1 MSAILS
7 LETLK
12 LAALSLVGWIA
23 LAAYFAV
30 AEKWARIPFV
40 VAHYALSIGV
50 FLGLILLYT
59 KYLSGTVI
67 PSPFIGMIICMVALF
82 CIEILFFGFVYD
94 KPLTFLNFT
103 DWIVPVF
110 LIASTIYLTLANYAK
125 I

>member
-1 MSAILS
+1 MSALLS

-12 LAALSLVGWIA
+12 LAALSLIGWIV
-23 LAAYFAV
+23 LAIYFAV

-40 VAHYALSIGV
+40 VTHYTISIGV
-50 FLGLILLYT
+50 FLGLILLYN

-67 PSPFIGMIICMVALF
+67 PSPFVGMIICMVALF
-82 CIEILFFGFVYD
+82 SIEILFFGFVYD